1 VDTLITQA
9 SGGNYNEKEWNISDI
24 ASGVYVY
31 IIEIDTDSGSKQ
43 VIKKKL
49 AIVK

>member
-1 VDTLITQA
+1 MDSLESEA
-9 SGGNYNEKEWNISDI
+9 RGEGYNETEWNISNI
-24 ASGVYVY
+24 ASGVYIY
-31 IIEIDTDSGSKQ
+31 IIEIEPALGSKQ